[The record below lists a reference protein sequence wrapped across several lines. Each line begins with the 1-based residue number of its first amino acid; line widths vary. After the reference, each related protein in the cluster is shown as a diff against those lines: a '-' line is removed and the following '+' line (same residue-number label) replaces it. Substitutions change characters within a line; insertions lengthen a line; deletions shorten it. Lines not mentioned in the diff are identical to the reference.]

1 MSTPAYTP
9 TAIKRDFSSKSPTTN
24 SSMCETMRGERIEY
38 AIETS
43 IKNPIKIKFF
53 Q

>member
-38 AIETS
+38 AMDTTIRKAITT
-43 IKNPIKIKFF
+43 KFF